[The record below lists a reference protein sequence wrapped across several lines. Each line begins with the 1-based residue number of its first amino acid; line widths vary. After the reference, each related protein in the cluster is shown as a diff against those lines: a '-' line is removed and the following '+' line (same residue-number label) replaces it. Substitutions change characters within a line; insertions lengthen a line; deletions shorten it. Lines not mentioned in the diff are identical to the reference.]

1 MIASFPLETV
11 IYTLAAIGVVAI
23 LREGWLWLC
32 RRPGCEGELPVEL
45 TFNAPPAAEEV
56 GYILGAA
63 EEIRRYYFP
72 GLTVRVG
79 AQAQERANAKGTG
92 QN

>member
-1 MIASFPLETV
+1 MIASFPLETA

-23 LREGWLWLC
+23 LREGWLWLL
-32 RRPGCEGELPVEL
+32 RRPGRQGALPVAL
-45 TFNAPPAAEEV
+45 TFGAPPAAEEV
-56 GYILGAA
+56 DYILGAA

-79 AQAQERANAKGTG
+79 DGAQEKANAKGTG